1 MIRDIEYQIRLR
13 NNQRVRE
20 WKDENNVQ
28 VRFIKMKSIQIIMI
42 MKNRLTMV
50 ITDCGLKLRIGNFK
64 NTKN

>member
-42 MKNRLTMV
+42 MKNRLSMV